1 MLKKKL
7 YVGDTFIMDRMTSSK
22 YIKFSENTTWTSTY
36 YLIDFLTEHF
46 GDSSQEDT
54 GVKVASTIR
63 AGICEGS
70 SVELCSELTVA
81 VGLHCLPAMN
91 N

>member
-1 MLKKKL
+1 MLKKL
-7 YVGDTFIMDRMTSSK
+7 YVGDTFIMDRMTSAK
-22 YIKFSENTTWTSTY
+22 YIKFSENTNLDEY
-36 YLIDFLTEHF
+36 IIDFLTEHF

-81 VGLHCLPAMN
+81 MGLHCLPAMN